1 MKKNNVENAR
11 ATWEDAQ
18 RLVRERTAELG
29 DVSEQIRQLD
39 WSKEKQA
46 ATRLAELSQ
55 RREALPHLVKA
66 AQQDEA
72 RAEITF
78 RETELEAAEA
88 QRPIHDERVDE
99 LQAAF
104 DRARVELQ
112 RAAAARQELVIG
124 RMSDIRRAKRG
135 AERRL
140 SALESQ
146 PVQEEKGP
154 VVRSS
159 WQRHRPGPENF
170 IQDTPGALRLGS
182 ANVADKPL
190 SAGPATESVVIPHKA
205 LAATKK

>member
-112 RAAAARQELVIG
+112 RAAAARQELIIG
-124 RMSDIRRAKRG
+124 RMADIRRAKRG

-146 PVQEEKGP
+146 PVQDEKGP
-154 VVRSS
+154 VVRSL
-159 WQRHRPGPENF
+159 WQRQRPGPENF
-170 IQDTPGALRLGS
+170 IQDTPGALRPGG

-190 SAGPATESVVIPHKA
+190 SAGPAKESVVIPSKA
-205 LAATKK
+205 LAAAKK